1 MGTTVERASRRRTQ
15 SALRLVALASGGAA
29 LLLVLAACGSA
40 EPTAT
45 PTPEPSPTPTATAGA
60 SAPAEPAAPEQPTAT
75 PTPSRPAWEIEW
87 AAVVAGAKE
96 EGELVIV
103 GGSAAIM
110 YRPVFDRFGQIFD
123 VNVKSS
129 GGSSRLL
136 VDRIL
141 AERSAGSYTV
151 DHFLSGEGT
160 MRERLIPSGV
170 LAPIADA
177 LILPEVI
184 DPANWYGGRL
194 WYADEGEEFVI
205 RYGGNVEFGIQFRY
219 NTDRVSQE
227 EFLALKSMWDLIDER
242 WVGAHVAQPPTL
254 TGTGLYG
261 NIFWDPRLGVEWLE
275 KFFNE
280 MDVTFLS
287 DKKLITDGLAQGKYA
302 FCLACSGTWGELD
315 KLRALGAP
323 VGSSRDR
330 FDWEEGTKLTM
341 TGSDGMMNWF
351 DRAPHQNA
359 AKALVN
365 WWLSKE
371 GQTAVHTLTT
381 DRVPPPTLRED
392 VTEWGYTA
400 EKERRIPGVIY
411 FRVEDLPNFDQAFAD
426 DEIRR
431 LYAESRQ

>member
-1 MGTTVERASRRRTQ
+1 MRTAGGRASRGRGR
-15 SALRLVALASGGAA
+15 SAVSLVVLLSGAAA

-40 EPTAT
+40 DPTATPTPTATAAPSAPAEPTAT
-45 PTPEPSPTPTATAGA
+45 PTPSKE
-60 SAPAEPAAPEQPTAT
+60 
-75 PTPSRPAWEIEW
+75 AWEIEW
-87 AAVVAGAKE
+87 EAVVAGARE
-96 EGELVIV
+96 EGELVVV

-110 YRPVFDRFGQIFD
+110 YRPVFDRFGEIFG

-141 AERSAGSYTV
+141 AERAAGSYTV

-160 MRERLIPSGV
+160 MRERLIPAEV
-170 LAPIADA
+170 LAPIAPA
-177 LILPEVI
+177 LILPEVT
-184 DPANWYGGRL
+184 DPTKWYDGHL

-219 NTDRVSQE
+219 NTDLVSEE
-227 EFLALKSMWDLIDER
+227 EFGALKSMWDLIDPK
-242 WVGAHVAQPPTL
+242 WVGMHVAQPPTL

-261 NIFWDPRLGVEWLE
+261 AIFWDPRLGVEWLE
-275 KFFNE
+275 RFFNE
-280 MDVTFLS
+280 MDVTFVS
-287 DKKLITDGLAQGKYA
+287 DKKLIVDGVAQGKYA

-323 VGSSRDR
+323 LGSSRDR

-341 TGSDGMMNWF
+341 TGSDGMMNIF

-392 VTEWGYTA
+392 VTEWGNTA
-400 EKERRIPGVIY
+400 EKERRAPGVIY
-411 FRVEDLPNFDQAFAD
+411 FRVEDLPNFDQQFAD

-431 LYAESRQ
+431 LYAESRE

>member
-1 MGTTVERASRRRTQ
+1 MRTASGRASRGRGR
-15 SALRLVALASGGAA
+15 SAVSLVVLLSGAAA

-40 EPTAT
+40 DPTATPTPTATAAPSAPAEPTAT
-45 PTPEPSPTPTATAGA
+45 PTPSKE
-60 SAPAEPAAPEQPTAT
+60 
-75 PTPSRPAWEIEW
+75 AWEIEW
-87 AAVVAGAKE
+87 EAVVAGARE
-96 EGELVIV
+96 EGELVVV

-110 YRPVFDRFGQIFD
+110 YRPVFDRFGEIFG

-141 AERSAGSYTV
+141 AERAAGSYTV

-160 MRERLIPSGV
+160 MRERLIPAEV
-170 LAPIADA
+170 LAPIAPA
-177 LILPEVI
+177 LILPEVT
-184 DPANWYGGRL
+184 DPTKWYDGHL
-194 WYADEGEEFVI
+194 WYADEGEEYVI

-219 NTDRVSQE
+219 NTDLVSEE
-227 EFLALKSMWDLIDER
+227 EFRALKSMWDLIDPK
-242 WVGAHVAQPPTL
+242 WVGMHVAQPPTL

-261 NIFWDPRLGVEWLE
+261 AIFWDPRLGVEWLE
-275 KFFNE
+275 RFFNE
-280 MDVTFLS
+280 MDVTFVS
-287 DKKLITDGLAQGKYA
+287 DKKPIVDGVAQGKYA

-323 VGSSRDR
+323 LGSSRDR

-341 TGSDGMMNWF
+341 TGSDGMMNIF

-392 VTEWGYTA
+392 VTEWGNTA
-400 EKERRIPGVIY
+400 EKERRAPGVIY
-411 FRVEDLPNFDQAFAD
+411 FRVEDLPNFDQQFAD

-431 LYAESRQ
+431 LYAESRE

>member
-1 MGTTVERASRRRTQ
+1 MRTTGEPASRGHGPT
-15 SALRLVALASGGAA
+15 ALQLAALGSGAAA
-29 LLLVLAACGSA
+29 LLLVLAACGSS
-40 EPTAT
+40 EPT
-45 PTPEPSPTPTATAGA
+45 PTPEPTPTATAA
-60 SAPAEPAAPEQPTAT
+60 PSAPAAPTAT
-75 PTPSRPAWEIEW
+75 PTPSQEAWEIEW
-87 AAVVAGAKE
+87 EAVVAGARE
-96 EGELVIV
+96 EGELVVV

-110 YRPVFDRFGQIFD
+110 YRPVFDRFGEIFG

-141 AERSAGSYTV
+141 AERAAGSYTV

-170 LAPIADA
+170 LAPIAPA
-177 LILPEVI
+177 LILPEVT
-184 DPANWYGGRL
+184 DPTKWYDGHL
-194 WYADEGEEFVI
+194 WYADEGEEYVI
-205 RYGGNVEFGIQFRY
+205 RYSGNVEFGIQFRY
-219 NTDRVSQE
+219 NTGLVSEE
-227 EFLALKSMWDLIDER
+227 EFRALKSMWDLIDPK
-242 WVGAHVAQPPTL
+242 WVGRHVAQPPTL

-261 NIFWDPRLGVEWLE
+261 AIFWDPRLGVEWLE
-275 KFFNE
+275 RFFNE
-280 MDVTFLS
+280 MDVTFIS
-287 DKKLITDGLAQGKYA
+287 DKKLIVDGVAQGKYA
-302 FCLACSGTWGELD
+302 FCLACSGAWGELD

-323 VGSSRDR
+323 LGSSRDR

-341 TGSDGMMNWF
+341 TGSDGMMNIF
-351 DRAPHQNA
+351 DRAPHPNA

-392 VTEWGYTA
+392 VTEWGNTA
-400 EKERRIPGVIY
+400 EKERRAPGVIY
-411 FRVEDLPNFDQAFAD
+411 FRVEDLPNFDPQFAD

-431 LYAESRQ
+431 LYAESRE

>member
-1 MGTTVERASRRRTQ
+1 MGTTGKRAIRVPRR
-15 SALRLVALASGGAA
+15 SPLSLA
-29 LLLVLAACGSA
+29 LLLSGAVALLLIAVACGSP

-45 PTPEPSPTPTATAGA
+45 PEPTPTATAGP
-60 SAPAEPAAPEQPTAT
+60 SAPQAPTAT
-75 PTPSRPAWEIEW
+75 PTPSKEAWEIEW
-87 AAVVAGAKE
+87 EAVVAGARE
-96 EGELVIV
+96 EGELVVV

-110 YRPVFDRFGQIFD
+110 YRPVFDRFGEIFG

-141 AERSAGSYTV
+141 AERKAGSYTV

-160 MRERLIPSGV
+160 MRERLIPSAV
-170 LAPIADA
+170 LAPIAPA

-184 DPANWYGGRL
+184 DPANWYDGHL
-194 WYADEGEEFVI
+194 WYADEGAEYVI
-205 RYGGNVEFGIQFRY
+205 RYGGNVEFGISFRY
-219 NTDRVSQE
+219 NTDRVSEE
-227 EFLALKSMWDLIDER
+227 EFLAFQSMWDLIDDK
-242 WVGAHVAQPPTL
+242 WVGMHVAQPPTL

-261 NIFWDPRLGVEWLE
+261 NIFWDPRLGVPWLE
-275 KFFNE
+275 RFFND

-287 DKKLITDGLAQGKYA
+287 DKKLIVDGVAQGKYA
-302 FCLACSGTWGELD
+302 FCLACSGTWGDLD

-323 VGSSRDR
+323 IGSSLDR
-330 FDWEEGTKLTM
+330 TDWEEGTKLTM

-359 AKALVN
+359 AKALIN

-381 DRVPPPTLRED
+381 DRIPPPTLRED
-392 VTEWGYTA
+392 VTEWGNTA
-400 EKERRIPGVIY
+400 EMERRTPGVTY
-411 FRVEDLPNFDQAFAD
+411 FRVEDLPNFDQQFAD

-431 LYAESRQ
+431 LYAESLQ

>member
-1 MGTTVERASRRRTQ
+1 MGTAREQASQGRGR
-15 SALRLVALASGGAA
+15 SAASLVALLSGAAA

-40 EPTAT
+40 DPTATPTPKATAPPSAPAEPTAT
-45 PTPEPSPTPTATAGA
+45 PTPSKE
-60 SAPAEPAAPEQPTAT
+60 
-75 PTPSRPAWEIEW
+75 AWEIEW
-87 AAVVAGAKE
+87 EAVVAGAKE

-110 YRPVFDRFGQIFD
+110 YKPVFERFGELFG
-123 VNVKSS
+123 VTVKSS
-129 GGSSRLL
+129 GGSSRLI

-141 AERSAGSYTV
+141 AERAAGKYTV

-170 LAPIADA
+170 LAPIGPA

-184 DPANWYGGRL
+184 DPTNWYNDQL
-194 WYADEGEEFVI
+194 WYADEGSEYVI

-219 NTDRVSQE
+219 NTGLVSNE
-227 EFLALKSMWDLIDER
+227 EFLALESMWDLLDDK
-242 WVGAHVAQPPTL
+242 WVGLHVAQPPTVA
-254 TGTGLYG
+254 GAGLYG
-261 NIFWDPRLGVEWLE
+261 NVYWDERLGLAWLDR
-275 KFFNE
+275 FFNE
-280 MDVTFLS
+280 MDVTFMT

-315 KLRALGAP
+315 KLRGLGAP

-330 FDWEEGTKLTM
+330 FDWQEGMKLTM
-341 TGSDGMMNWF
+341 TGSDGMMNIF
-351 DRAPHQNA
+351 DRAPHPNA

-381 DRVPPPTLRED
+381 DRVPPPTLRND
-392 VTEWGYTA
+392 VTEWGNTA
-400 EKERRIPGVIY
+400 EKERRVPGLVY
-411 FRVEDLPNFDQAFAD
+411 FRVEDLPNFDQQVQD
-426 DEIRR
+426 DEVRR
-431 LYAESRQ
+431 LYDESRN